1 VESFRKIWLCA
12 DDYGL
17 APGVNAA
24 IRDLIARGR
33 LNATSV
39 MVLAPNFDRTEALA
53 LSTLN
58 TGTTRAAIG
67 LHLTLTAPFKPITRQ
82 FQPLRR
88 GRFLPVGT
96 ALAAAMLR
104 RYWHAPLM
112 AEIAAQ
118 IDAFVAA
125 FERPPDFI
133 DGHQHVQVFPQIR
146 EAVIDTVKAVVPTA
160 WVRQCGRSPD
170 APRRRDRKAALLDRL
185 SRPFVRRAKAA
196 GVRTN
201 PAFAGTYDFDGDV
214 DYAALFPSFLEGL
227 PDGGLVMCHPGDP
240 DAELAGIDS
249 LTTPRRREFDFLASA
264 AFLNVLATHRMT
276 LS

>member
-17 APGVNAA
+17 AGGVNAA

-39 MVLAPNFDRTEALA
+39 MVLGPSFSRGEAAA
-53 LSTLN
+53 LDGLKSS
-58 TGTTRAAIG
+58 AAIG
-67 LHLTLTAPFKPITRQ
+67 LHLTLTAPFKPITRH

-88 GRFLPVGT
+88 GHFLPVGS
-96 ALAAAMLR
+96 ALAAGMLR
-104 RYWHAPLM
+104 RYWGTPLM
-112 AEIAAQ
+112 AEIGAQ
-118 IDAFVAA
+118 IARFADAFGRA
-125 FERPPDFI
+125 PDFI

-146 EAVIDTVKAVVPTA
+146 DAVIDTVKAEAPAA
-160 WVRQCGRSPD
+160 WVRQCGRAPD

-185 SRPFVRRAKAA
+185 SRPFVRRAQAA

-201 PAFAGTYDFDGDV
+201 PAFAGTYDFDAGL

-227 PDGGLVMCHPGDP
+227 PNGGLVMCHPGYP
-240 DAELAGIDS
+240 DAELASLDS
-249 LTTPRRREFDFLASA
+249 LTSQRQREYDFFAGA
-264 AFLNVLATHRMT
+264 AFPEILAARRMT
-276 LS
+276 LA